1 MSDLTPESEKFLER
15 LHERM
20 HDEECDCV
28 ATFIRAPLAAIE
40 AAAAARATAPLLAE
54 RDALRA
60 VAARFMETFEETGV
74 HEHERDDDSI
84 DLCIPIAPL
93 KPVYWAACAALGHR
107 WTVVD
112 VEPFC
117 ERCGWREGDDDD
129 DAYVAPM
136 GESHS
141 AALTPPAPAAS
152 GERCPAAK
160 HHRMRSYQAERL
172 IGFTDEGDALYSDR
186 VLTSDRC
193 TACGYDFQP
202 AEPEGGAA

>member
-60 VAARFMETFEETGV
+60 ALEDIADRYVSDNNIRPAGFATWAG
-74 HEHERDDDSI
+74 ER
-84 DLCIPIAPL
+84 
-93 KPVYWAACAALGHR
+93 AL
-107 WTVVD
+107 
-112 VEPFC
+112 
-117 ERCGWREGDDDD
+117 
-129 DAYVAPM
+129 
-136 GESHS
+136 
-141 AALTPPAPAAS
+141 AALTPQAPAAS
-152 GERCPAAK
+152 GERCGYRFTSGEVCESEPE
-160 HHRMRSYQAERL
+160 HPRHFHRP
-172 IGFTDEGDALYSDR
+172 GDACEDEDGTCSR
-186 VLTSDRC
+186 
-193 TACGYDFQP
+193 DFAYCHPFHP